1 MTQMTRFCI
10 LTHFDVFCVADGWV
24 IFFNWKVWRVLF
36 CFFSHTVG
44 EGFFFS
50 KNSTS
55 LKSKWCIPK
64 GWHVGSYLKGLN
76 QWFSTGGA

>member
-10 LTHFDVFCVADGWV
+10 LTHFDVFCVADGRWMGH
-24 IFFNWKVWRVLF
+24 FFLTGKCGGF
-36 CFFSHTVG
+36 FFSHTVG